1 MDAYRNCLKML
12 TQSKLSEATLQITLV
27 CLMTLSRKNHL
38 HSINLA
44 PEKYT
49 QSRTSLDPFYI
60 EANFDS
66 DNVGFPSCGS
76 DNGLTINQFMSGA
89 FNRRISD

>member
-1 MDAYRNCLKML
+1 
-12 TQSKLSEATLQITLV
+12 
-27 CLMTLSRKNHL
+27 MTLSRKNHL

-44 PEKYT
+44 SEKYT

-76 DNGLTINQFMSGA
+76 GNGLTINQFMSGA

>member
-1 MDAYRNCLKML
+1 MLKNVDSVKIVRSD
-12 TQSKLSEATLQITLV
+12 TADNFGVFSDTE
-27 CLMTLSRKNHL
+27 HL

-44 PEKYT
+44 SEKYT